1 MKKEKQVQTWHVK
14 DDGSVVCIPGKIKE
28 LKDMQK
34 LVKGYIEVV
43 NTPMPKTSVTL
54 LGSIHLKEMIV
65 NEEGL
70 MHPDF
75 KPNVVART
83 LIAEGLNVPLYDIQT
98 IKGDVF
104 ITDGWSLN

>member
-1 MKKEKQVQTWHVK
+1 MKKEKQEKTWHIK
-14 DDGSVVCIPGKIKE
+14 DDGNIICIPGKIKE

-43 NTPMPKTSVTL
+43 RSPMPMTSIDIP
-54 LGSIHLKEMIV
+54 GSVHLREMIV

-70 MHPDF
+70 LHHDF
-75 KPNVVART
+75 KPNLVARRI
-83 LIAEGLNVPLYDIQT
+83 LAEGLNLPLYDIQT

-104 ITDGWSLN
+104 ITDGWKLN